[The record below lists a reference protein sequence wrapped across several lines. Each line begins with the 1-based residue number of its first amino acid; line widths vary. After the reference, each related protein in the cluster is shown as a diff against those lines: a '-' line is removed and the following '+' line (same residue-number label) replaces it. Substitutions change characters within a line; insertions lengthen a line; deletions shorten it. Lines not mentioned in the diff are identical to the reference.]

1 MNNLGSMLTENNN
14 YKCELAVYEMAIH
27 RLFYEVMIR
36 RSETSVNEILL
47 SSAIAIRDKHI
58 ESYNAIMA
66 GQSVTDFDDVS
77 TLKFVEIY
85 NNLVV
90 KYGGQ
95 SRDPH
100 QPEGEHT

>member
-1 MNNLGSMLTENNN
+1 MDNCLN
-14 YKCELAVYEMAIH
+14 YKAELAVYEMAIH
-27 RLFYEVMIR
+27 KLFNAWGNTWK
-36 RSETSVNEILL
+36 SEMSISEILL

-58 ESYNAIMA
+58 DSYNAIMA

-95 SRDPH
+95 YRNPH

>member
-1 MNNLGSMLTENNN
+1 MNKDNCLHF
-14 YKCELAVYEMAIH
+14 KCELAVYEMAI
-27 RLFYEVMIR
+27 EKIR
-36 RSETSVNEILL
+36 SIHYFGTTNEILL

-58 ESYNAIMA
+58 DSYNYILK

-77 TLKFVEIY
+77 TLELAEIY

-95 SRDPH
+95 YRDPH

>member
-1 MNNLGSMLTENNN
+1 MNKKLGDMLDVCIYN
-14 YKCELAVYEMAIH
+14 KCELAVYEMAFEKINFVITH
-27 RLFYEVMIR
+27 
-36 RSETSVNEILL
+36 ETSNDMLL
-47 SSAIAIRDKHI
+47 SSAINIRDKHI
-58 ESYNAIMA
+58 EIYNAIMA

-85 NNLVV
+85 DNLVV

-95 SRDPH
+95 SRNPH

>member
-1 MNNLGSMLTENNN
+1 MDNCLN
-14 YKCELAVYEMAIH
+14 YKAEIAVYEMAIH
-27 RLFYEVMIR
+27 KLFYELMIR
-36 RSETSVNEILL
+36 KSEMSINEILL

-58 ESYNAIMA
+58 DSYNAIMA

-95 SRDPH
+95 YRNPH
-100 QPEGEHT
+100 EPKGEHT